1 MSPEQLLYCLW
12 AKTNERD
19 RDDDGN
25 PPPWTR
31 HPLPLHLLDVGLVA
45 ETWLREDPHLFRRFC
60 ALWPDADPEAV
71 RRALVLTAAAH
82 DVGKLYPAFQAKSPQ
97 GWAYGY
103 GTTWSDPV
111 PNGASFDHGAG
122 TYRIFRTL
130 FGGRYGAASGV
141 DRNWKTLLPLLRV
154 GAGHHGTLYPENDTL
169 PDPSVRTHPLFAPLV
184 PVLLAELVHHFGPPL
199 PLPPEPPHAFLLL
212 TAGFVSVADWFGSN
226 ADSFPLSP
234 DVTDRAGAEA
244 YLARHREARTAETA
258 LREAGLIAGF
268 RPPEGT
274 VEELFAALFSPDG
287 EQWRPRP
294 GFQAAACAI
303 PFGRNEGP
311 EIAVVEAPMGLGKT
325 EIALFLATQALRHGT
340 AAGLYAALPTQA
352 TANALFA
359 RVERYAGRIRGET
372 DLALALAHGAK
383 HYFRDYRALRE
394 RTRRTVFDRARRAD
408 PRDPTPPS
416 EVVAPS
422 WVQPSKRA
430 LLAPLGLGT
439 IDQALLGAMGVR
451 HGFVRLFGL
460 ARKVVVL
467 DEVHAYDV
475 YMGVLLEHL
484 LAWLGALGAKVI
496 LLSATLPA
504 GLRRRLLAAYSPPRT
519 RSGDAAAP
527 PEADAYP
534 QLLHAVGDAPVI
546 VLPDPAPET
555 ARRTDVRVEPI
566 EAAGE
571 ADDRTAAGVAW
582 VREKVLQGG
591 CVAWI
596 RNTVREAQA
605 AFEALR
611 AEGIEADLLHARFTR
626 HDRNAKEETLLERFG
641 PPAPD
646 NPRRPA
652 ARVVVATQVIEQS
665 VDVDFDAMLSDLA
678 PVDLLLQRAGRLHRH
693 DRPGRR
699 HGHDA
704 PVLGVLMPD
713 AEARRRLDFGTSVYV
728 YDADTLARSAV
739 LVREHPVWTLPD
751 ACRTLVAELY
761 DRNEA
766 HWTAERLG
774 VDPERLS
781 TARERFKKRRDEME
795 RAARQAL
802 FTAPDQ
808 FPVMRSP
815 RNDRSDAGEHVAL
828 TTRYGAHSAA
838 AVLFRETPNGPAPL
852 GSTSPLAVPAERD
865 WQARLAV
872 EEALALASV
881 SFPWYGPRPAEADPP
896 EALAGLYRWWRE
908 THPYD
913 DRLFLLLEAD
923 GTFRH
928 PSVEGAYDTTLG
940 LTVARTKDTPPAAED
955 VPLED
960 L

>member
-1 MSPEQLLYCLW
+1 MNPSDTLYRLW

-19 RDDDGN
+19 RDADGK
-25 PPPWTR
+25 PPPWVR
-31 HPLPLHLLDVGLVA
+31 HPLPLHLLDVGVVA
-45 ETWLREDPHLFRRFC
+45 EAWLEEDTTLFRRFC
-60 ALWPDADPEAV
+60 ALWPEADPEAL

-82 DVGKLYPAFQAKSPQ
+82 DLGKIYPPFQAKSEQ
-97 GWAYGY
+97 GWAHGY
-103 GTTWSDPV
+103 GAVWSGDP
-111 PNGASFDHGAG
+111 PNGRGFDHGAG

-154 GAGHHGTLYPENDTL
+154 GAGHHGTLYPEEDTP
-169 PDPSVRTHPLFAPLV
+169 PDPTFRTHSQVAHLA
-184 PVLLAELVHHFGPPL
+184 PVLLAELAHHFGAPPA
-199 PLPPEPPHAFLLL
+199 LPPDPSPAFLLL
-212 TAGFVSVADWFGSN
+212 TAGFVSVSDWFGSN
-226 ADSFPLSP
+226 VGSFPP
-234 DVTDRAGAEA
+234 APEVTDFAGARA
-244 YLARHREARTAETA
+244 YLEHHRKARTAETA

-268 RPPEGT
+268 RSLEGT
-274 VEELFAALFSPDG
+274 PEELFAELFSPDG
-287 EQWRPRP
+287 EAWRPRP
-294 GFQAAACAI
+294 GFQAAACEI
-303 PFGRNEGP
+303 TFGRADGP

-325 EIALFLATQALRHGT
+325 EIALFLAAQAIVHGT
-340 AAGLYAALPTQA
+340 AAGLYTALPTQA
-352 TANALFA
+352 TSNALFD
-359 RVERYAGRIRGET
+359 RVRRYAERVRGGT

-394 RTRRTVFDRARRAD
+394 KTRRTVFDRQHRVD
-408 PRDPTPPS
+408 PRDPAPPS

-460 ARKVVVL
+460 ARKVVIL

-484 LAWLGALGAKVI
+484 LAWLGALGTKVV

-504 GLRRRLLAAYSPPRT
+504 GLRRRLLTAYGAADPP
-519 RSGDAAAP
+519 D
-527 PEADAYP
+527 ADAYP
-534 QLLHAVGDAPVI
+534 LLLHGVGRRPVT

-555 ARRTDVRVEPI
+555 ARRTDVCVEPV
-566 EAAGE
+566 EASGE
-571 ADDRTAAGVAW
+571 ENDRTAAGVAW
-582 VREKVLQGG
+582 VRGRVEKGG

-611 AEGIEADLLHARFTR
+611 EVGIAADLLHARFTR
-626 HDRNAKEETLLERFG
+626 HDRNEKEEALLERFG

-652 ARVVVATQVIEQS
+652 TRVVVATQVIEQS

-699 HGHDA
+699 SGHDA
-704 PVLGVLMPD
+704 PALGVLMPD
-713 AEARRRLDFGTSVYV
+713 AEALRRLNFGASVYV

-739 LVREHPVWTLPD
+739 LVRENPTWTLPD
-751 ACRTLVAELY
+751 ACRTLVAALY
-761 DRNEA
+761 DRDET

-774 VDPERLS
+774 VDADQLR
-781 TARERFKKRRDEME
+781 TARERFARRRREME
-795 RAARQAL
+795 AAARQVL
-802 FTAPDQ
+802 LTAPDQ
-808 FPVMRSP
+808 FPVMRDP
-815 RNDRSDAGEHVAL
+815 RNDRSDAGESVAL

-838 AVLFRETPNGPAPL
+838 AALFRPAADGPVPL
-852 GSTSPLAVPAERD
+852 GADGPLPVPAERE
-865 WQARLAV
+865 WQARLAA
-872 EEALALASV
+872 EEAIALASV
-881 SFPWYGPRPAEADPP
+881 SFPWYGPHPAEADPP
-896 EALAGLYRWWRE
+896 EALADLYRWWRE

-913 DRLFLLLEAD
+913 DRLFLLLD
-923 GTFRH
+923 DTGTFRH
-928 PSVEGAYDTTLG
+928 PSLEGAYDPTLG
-940 LTVARTKDTPPAAED
+940 LTVARTPDTPAAAED

>member
-1 MSPEQLLYCLW
+1 MPPEQLLYRLW

-60 ALWPDADPEAV
+60 TLWPGADPEAV
-71 RRALVLTAAAH
+71 RRALVLTAAVH
-82 DVGKLYPAFQAKSPQ
+82 DVGKLYPLFQAKSEQ

-103 GTTWSDPV
+103 GTVWTGDR
-111 PNGASFDHGAG
+111 PNGTGFDHGAG
-122 TYRIFRTL
+122 TARIFTTYDL
-130 FGGRYGAASGV
+130 FGLPNGV
-141 DRNWKTLLPLLRV
+141 DPNWLTLLPLIRV
-154 GAGHHGTLYPENDTL
+154 GAGHHGTLYPDEAVDL
-169 PDPSVRTHPLFAPLV
+169 DDRVLAPPLSDLAPA
-184 PVLLAELVHHFGPPL
+184 LLAELAHHFGPP
-199 PLPPEPPHAFLLL
+199 PELPPDPSNAFLLL

-226 ADSFPLSP
+226 ADAFPLSP
-234 DVTDRAGAEA
+234 GVTDRAGAEA

-258 LREAGLIAGF
+258 LREAGLIAAF
-268 RPPEGT
+268 RLPEAT
-274 VEELFAALFSPDG
+274 VEGLFAALFSPDG
-287 EQWRPRP
+287 EQWQPRR
-294 GFQAAACAI
+294 GFQTEACAI
-303 PFGRNEGP
+303 PFGRTDGP

-325 EIALFLATQALRHGT
+325 EIALFLAAQALRHGT

-352 TANALFA
+352 TANALFT
-359 RVERYAGRIRGET
+359 RVERYADRIRGET

-383 HYFRDYRALRE
+383 GYFRDYRALRE
-394 RTRRTVFDRARRAD
+394 RTRHTIFDRARRAD
-408 PRDPTPPS
+408 PGDPTPPS

-484 LAWLGALGAKVI
+484 LSWLGALGVRVI

-504 GLRRRLLAAYSPPRT
+504 GLRRRLLAAY
-519 RSGDAAAP
+519 GAADP

-534 QLLHAVGDAPVI
+534 QLLHAVGDAPVT
-546 VLPDPAPET
+546 VRPDPAPET
-555 ARRTDVRVEPI
+555 ARRTDVRVEAI

-582 VREKVLQGG
+582 VREKVAQGG

-605 AFEALR
+605 AYRALR
-611 AEGIEADLLHARFTR
+611 AEGIEADLLHARFIR
-626 HDRNAKEETLLERFG
+626 HDRNEKEVKLLERFG

-646 NPRRPA
+646 NSHRPA

-693 DRPGRR
+693 DRPGR
-699 HGHDA
+699 HGHDV
-704 PVLGVLMPD
+704 PVLGVLMPA

-739 LVREHPVWTLPD
+739 LVLENPTWTLPD

-761 DRNEA
+761 DRDEA
-766 HWTAERLG
+766 HWTAGRLG
-774 VDPERLS
+774 VDPDCLG

-828 TTRYGAHSAA
+828 TTRYDAHSAA
-838 AVLFRETPNGPAPL
+838 AVLFRKTPADPVPL
-852 GSTSPLAVPAERD
+852 GSRGPLAVPPERD

-881 SFPWYGPRPAEADPP
+881 SFPWYGPRPAEAAPP
-896 EALAGLYRWWRE
+896 EELAPLYRWWRE

-913 DRLFLLLEAD
+913 DRLFLLLDDA

-928 PSVEGAYDTTLG
+928 PSVEGAYDATVG